1 MEKLI
6 EKNLKRIARKEDA
19 FLQKNGGEV
28 WKPVTGKLEEKIP
41 PGVYEKLQKAFYLG
55 FKTVFEKGNIII
67 ERTYDREEMQIHHR
81 VYDETAHLV
90 NARKGLRGLNRLAE
104 RSNLRNLGL
113 TAIEGSGLGLLGIGL
128 PDIPIFIGVVLKSI
142 YEIALSYGYDYRQED
157 ERYFILKLMEAA
169 LAPQE
174 TCREANE
181 RIDRLIGYYVRGV
194 PLGYDPDE
202 QLRNTADAFAADM
215 LCLKFIQGLPLI
227 GIVGGATNV
236 LYCRKIS
243 AYAQLKYQK
252 RYLLQQQ
259 YRLEQGTALEKIAE
273 NPDSKEDGHSVS

>member
-6 EKNLKRIARKEDA
+6 EKNLKRINQKEEA
-19 FLQKNGGEV
+19 FLQKAGKGP
-28 WKPVTGKLEEKIP
+28 WKPLTGKLEEKIP
-41 PGVYEKLQKAFYLG
+41 AGVYDKLRQAFYLG

-67 ERTYDREEMQIHHR
+67 ERTYDREQLQIHHR
-81 VYDETAHLV
+81 VYHETLGV
-90 NARKGLRGLNRLAE
+90 LNAKKGWKGMNRLAE

-113 TAIEGSGLGLLGIGL
+113 TAIEGSGLGLFGIGL
-128 PDIPIFIGVVLKSI
+128 PDIPVFIGVVLKNI
-142 YEIALSYGYDYRQED
+142 YEIALSYGYDYREEE

-174 TCREANE
+174 TCRETNY
-181 RIDRLIGYYVRGV
+181 RIDRLINYYVQGV

-202 QLRNTADAFAADM
+202 QLRCTADAFAADM
-215 LCLKFIQGLPLI
+215 LCLKFIQGLPLV

-236 LYCRKIS
+236 MYCRKIS

-259 YRLEQGTALEKIAE
+259 YRLEQESAGEVR
-273 NPDSKEDGHSVS
+273 KELKS